1 MTCDVWPA
9 LCVAHCP
16 LRVAYKI
23 RPPASV
29 PAVLTSPCG
38 RRPVS
43 DDLEISVDVAEFSR
57 YIPRMLK
64 RLSELKTLRA
74 LLKDHPVVGIIGA
87 RQVGKTTLARILIK
101 EQGSPASFFDL
112 ENSEDL
118 SRLSDPLF
126 ALKRLKGLVVIDEVQ
141 QKPEMFRA
149 LRVLADRPGRPARF
163 LILGSASP
171 QLLRQSSET
180 LAGRIAYHEL
190 GGFSLEEAG
199 VKNGERLWIRGGFP
213 KSFLAG
219 SEAKSFEW
227 RQFFIKNFL
236 ERDLPQL
243 GVNIRAVT
251 LRRFWTMLA
260 NYHGQQW
267 NGSEFGRSFGV
278 ADTTVRHYLDIL
290 TSALVVR
297 QLLPWHENIGKR
309 QIKTPKVYILDS
321 GLLHTLLNLRDLRD
335 LEGHPKVGSSWEGFV
350 IHEVIRR
357 LGALPEECFY
367 WGTHAG
373 AELDLLI
380 VRGRVRL
387 GFEIKRTSSPIVT
400 PSMSHAL
407 KDLKLKELTVIH
419 AGEKTYQMTPKIKAV
434 AFTHLLKEVTPF
446 ST

>member
-1 MTCDVWPA
+1 
-9 LCVAHCP
+9 
-16 LRVAYKI
+16 
-23 RPPASV
+23 
-29 PAVLTSPCG
+29 
-38 RRPVS
+38 
-43 DDLEISVDVAEFSR
+43 
-57 YIPRMLK
+57 MLK
-64 RLSELKTLRA
+64 RPLELRTLRA

-87 RQVGKTTLARILIK
+87 RQVGKTTLARALIR
-101 EQGSPASFFDL
+101 EQGSSASFFDL

-126 ALKRLKGLVVIDEVQ
+126 TLKRLKGLVVMDEVQ
-141 QKPEMFRA
+141 QKPEIFRA
-149 LRVLADRPGRPARF
+149 LRVLADRPGGSARF

-190 GGFSLEEAG
+190 GGFSVGEVGAR
-199 VKNGERLWIRGGFP
+199 NGERLWVRGGFP
-213 KSFLAG
+213 KSFLAA
-219 SEAKSFEW
+219 SEAKSLEW

-243 GVNIRAVT
+243 GINIRAVT
-251 LRRFWTMLA
+251 LRRFWMMLA

-309 QIKTPKVYILDS
+309 QIKAPKVYILDS
-321 GLLHTLLNLRDLRD
+321 GLLHALLNLRTLRD
-335 LEGHPKVGSSWEGFV
+335 LEGHPKIGASWEGFV

-380 VRGRVRL
+380 VRGKTRL
-387 GFEIKRTSSPIVT
+387 GFEIKRTSSPAVT
-400 PSMSHAL
+400 PSMQHAL
-407 KDLKLKELTVIH
+407 RDLKLKGLTVIH
-419 AGEKTYQMTPKIKAV
+419 AGDKSYPIGSKIKAV
-434 AFTHLLKEVTPF
+434 AFSELLKEVTPL
-446 ST
+446 SA